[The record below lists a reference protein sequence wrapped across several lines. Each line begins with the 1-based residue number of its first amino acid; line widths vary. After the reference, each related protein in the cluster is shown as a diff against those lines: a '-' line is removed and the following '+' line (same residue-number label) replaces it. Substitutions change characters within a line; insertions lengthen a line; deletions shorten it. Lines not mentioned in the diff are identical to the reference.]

1 MSKEICVL
9 WVKASLVPVTVR
21 VDVPGVAVVATETVR
36 VEVAVPPAG
45 GVTCE
50 GLSVA
55 VTPEG
60 APETLS

>member
-1 MSKEICVL
+1 ML
-9 WVKASLVPVTVR
+9 WVNAPLVPVTVKVYFPR
-21 VDVPGVAVVATETVR
+21 VAVVATETVK
-36 VEVAVPPAG
+36 VEVAVLPAG

-60 APETLS
+60 APETSN